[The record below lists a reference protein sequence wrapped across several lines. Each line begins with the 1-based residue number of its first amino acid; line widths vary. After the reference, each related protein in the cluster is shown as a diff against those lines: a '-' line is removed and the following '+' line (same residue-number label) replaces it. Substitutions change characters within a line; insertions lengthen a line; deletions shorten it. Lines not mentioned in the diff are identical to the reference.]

1 MWWQWLLQAL
11 LLQFISS
18 DEWFFFKWFLAELE
32 WKVLL
37 WGGWSLR
44 TTVASS
50 MLLGMI
56 SQSWCYLYIIDG
68 FANGAVADYTFF
80 DTGMSWSITGTRLLS
95 SDRYLLWKTNV
106 PLVFLQTRTKAI
118 IMLARNFVF
127 YNMFIV
133 FGIKRLYMLQS
144 HFLPKPVVL
153 SCVAALIGTD
163 GMILLAWQWYWS
175 II

>member
-106 PLVFLQTRTKAI
+106 PAYMSSLSLFKVFRGSDVVKNDIHPPRIFA
-118 IMLARNFVF
+118 NS
-127 YNMFIV
+127 N
-133 FGIKRLYMLQS
+133 QS
-144 HFLPKPVVL
+144 YHHA
-153 SCVAALIGTD
+153 C
-163 GMILLAWQWYWS
+163 
-175 II
+175 